1 MPTNSPIVAHRGMS
15 TLAPENT
22 IAAFAACIDHGVSSF
37 EFDVDIMGDGT
48 LIVIHDNTL
57 DRTTTGTGG
66 YYDKSFSDLRRLDAG
81 AWFAPTYRFERV
93 PELASV
99 IELMNRAGLDAN
111 LEIKPSTSGD
121 DLRRSLVEG
130 IAVSLRELDPD
141 RAMIISSFDPRLL
154 SGVKEYA
161 PHIPRACLFDWREG
175 PELEQ
180 VDRWIEIAR
189 DLDARAIHPGDKR
202 LTREAVQRMA
212 DAGFE
217 VNVWTVNDLDRAAEL
232 ADWGVHSV
240 ITDVAQDFP
249 AESRAARPFA

>member
-1 MPTNSPIVAHRGMS
+1 MSVYSPIVAHRGMS
-15 TLAPENT
+15 SLAPENT
-22 IAAFAACIDHGVSSF
+22 IAAFAACVEHGVASF

-81 AWFAPTYRFERV
+81 AWFSPTYRFERV

-99 IELMNRAGLDAN
+99 IELMNRTGLDAN
-111 LEIKPSTSGD
+111 LEIKPSTSGHEM
-121 DLRRSLVEG
+121 RQSLVEG
-130 IAVSLRELDPD
+130 VAVSLRELNSE
-141 RAMIISSFDPRLL
+141 RGIIISSFDPQLL
-154 SGVKEYA
+154 AGVKEHA
-161 PHIPRACLFDWREG
+161 PHIPRACLFDWQDG

-180 VDRWIEIAR
+180 VDSWIDIAR
-189 DLDARAIHPGDKR
+189 HLDARAIHPGESR
-202 LTREAVQRMA
+202 LTRQAVQRMLE
-212 DAGFE
+212 AGFE
-217 VNVWTVNDLDRAAEL
+217 VNVWTVNDLHRAAEL
-232 ADWGVHSV
+232 AEWGVHSV